1 MRPYDIGILRS
12 RPVGSIIAFV
22 YSRSAAGNKEFS
34 EFCRLCDRRYPI
46 RTFGLTIRQKRT
58 LFSEHIYLRY
68 KYGFS
73 MTDYFLYE
81 LYRGSECVE
90 SLYMSDR
97 DRINIHH
104 MVNQA
109 EYLHCFGD
117 KKDFYEKF
125 FAYMQNECIFIESGD
140 DEALFRDFVKDKRK
154 IVIKPRDGQRGIG
167 VGIVDVDTEE
177 QIRDAWEK
185 CLRDRLLAEKVICG
199 SDEIQAFHEISLNTI
214 RVSTVLDPQGRANIL
229 SATIRTGT
237 GDHVVDNGHSAGVYA
252 AIDVD
257 TGMICT
263 IGYNA
268 NGDRFPVHPDSGKPF
283 AGFVIPEWEE
293 LKRMAVEVAE
303 IVPQMRYIGWDWVLD
318 AEGKWLLIEGNEP
331 GGIDVHQHP
340 GFVMKK
346 DQYVRKLGIKVP

>member
-1 MRPYDIGILRS
+1 MRPYDIKVFRS
-12 RPVGSIIAFV
+12 KPISSLISMLYPHTATGKNECA
-22 YSRSAAGNKEFS
+22 EFMK
-34 EFCRLCDRRYPI
+34 LCDCRFPI
-46 RTFGLTIRQKRT
+46 RTFELSNSQKQS
-58 LFSEHIYLRY
+58 LFRNYIYLRY

-73 MTDYFLYE
+73 MIDYFLYE

-104 MVNQA
+104 AVNKT
-109 EYLHCFGD
+109 EYLHYFGD
-117 KKDFYEKF
+117 KKDFYDTF
-125 FAYMQNECIFIESGD
+125 SAYMQKECMFVDNDGDES
-140 DEALFRDFVKDKRK
+140 LFRSFVKGKEK

-167 VGIVDVDTEE
+167 VEIVPVLTEE
-177 QIRDAWEK
+177 QIKVAWEK
-185 CLRDRLLAEKVICG
+185 CIRDKLLVEKVITGC
-199 SDEIQAFHEISLNTI
+199 DEVQAFHKLSLNTI
-214 RVSTVLDPQGRANIL
+214 RISTVLDTEGKAHIL

-237 GDHVVDNGHSAGVYA
+237 GMHVVDNGHSDGVYA

-257 TGMICT
+257 TGMITT

-283 AGFVIPEWEE
+283 AGFVVPKWND
-293 LKRMAVEVAE
+293 LKTTAIEVAE
-303 IVPQMRYIGWDWVLD
+303 VIPQMRYIGWDWVLD
-318 AEGKWLLIEGNEP
+318 AEYNWLLIEGNEP

-346 DQYVRKLGIKVP
+346 NQYLAELGF